1 MTNSNTQRTQAELLA
16 KMTFG
21 NKQLQQDD
29 VFTQNSMVDL
39 KTLTGMESRK
49 GLEKAIICGDKI
61 VNVVSDGYGHLPNE
75 TFFGEVERKLNDA
88 DVKYVKRSINRDNR
102 SFAVDY
108 ILADDR
114 YVIKVKNDM
123 DEMLPLLRF
132 VNSYD
137 GSCKTQGQFGV
148 YRKVCSNGM
157 FGTRFD
163 IGFSVK
169 HRGSIVEVVMPNI
182 ETLVNKFMENEYY
195 SLSRK
200 FEVLAERY
208 ITDLNGFVK
217 ATADKL
223 KLFKFE
229 KSEKNPLPS
238 LNARMVLDIIAK
250 EANTLGT
257 LPTFWNGYNA
267 MNEVLHTKLKKSF
280 EQQAKIDTVLFD
292 TVMEMATA

>member
-1 MTNSNTQRTQAELLA
+1 MKNTQKTQAEMLQ
-16 KMTFG
+16 KMG
-21 NKQLQQDD
+21 KLQNDD
-29 VFTQNSMVDL
+29 VFTPNSIVDL
-39 KTLTGMESRK
+39 KTLTGMDSRK
-49 GLEKAIICGDKI
+49 GLEKAVICGGKI
-61 VNVVSDGYGHLPNE
+61 VNIASNSYGHLPNE
-75 TFFGEVERKLNDA
+75 LFFNEIEKKFA
-88 DVKYVKRSINRDNR
+88 ESDVKYVKRSINRDNR

-108 ILADDR
+108 ILSDDR
-114 YVIKVKNDM
+114 YVIKVKTEN
-123 DEMLPLLRF
+123 DEMLPMLRF

-137 GSCKTQGQFGV
+137 GSCKTKGQFGV

-163 IGFSVK
+163 AGFSVK
-169 HRGSIVEVVMPNI
+169 HRGAIIEIVMPNVQ
-182 ETLVNKFMENEYY
+182 ELVNKFMENDYY
-195 SLSRK
+195 TLSRK

-229 KSEKNPLPS
+229 ASEKNPLPS

-257 LPTFWNGYNA
+257 TPTLWNGYNA
-267 MNEVLHTKLKKSF
+267 LNEILHTKLKKNF
-280 EQQAKIDTVLFD
+280 EQQSNLDTLLFEH
-292 TVMEMATA
+292 VMELAEATA